1 MVQCKKDSLVVSL
14 VLFFTA
20 FIFLLALSQA
30 IFAKEQ
36 TPKETIKTVNLKKE
50 PAGIAPNPLKVK
62 LGTTI
67 VWFNNDKGPI
77 TIKFTDKLGVACK
90 VPVNFYGDLMGYY
103 ETRIIPEGGTASI
116 CFIYKGEYAY
126 EVKRLL
132 DKGKKDQ
139 IEEISTGKIIA
150 VE

>member
-1 MVQCKKDSLVVSL
+1 MVQRKNVSVTVGL

-20 FIFLLALSQA
+20 FIFLLILNQA
-30 IFAKEQ
+30 TFAKDQ
-36 TPKETIKTVNLKKE
+36 KPNETIKTVTLKKE
-50 PAGIAPNPLKVK
+50 PVGITPNPLEVK

-67 VWFNNDKGPI
+67 VWFNNDKGAI
-77 TIKFTDKLGVACK
+77 TIKFTDKLGIACK

-116 CFIYKGEYAY
+116 CFIYKGEYNY
-126 EVKRLL
+126 EVKRLI
-132 DKGKKDQ
+132 DKGKQ
-139 IEEISTGKIIA
+139 ESIEQISTGKIVA

>member
-1 MVQCKKDSLVVSL
+1 MVQRKKVSVAVGL

-20 FIFLLALSQA
+20 FIFLLAINQA

-36 TPKETIKTVNLKKE
+36 MPKETIKTVTLKKE
-50 PAGIAPNPLKVK
+50 PVGITPNPLEVK

-67 VWFNNDKGPI
+67 VWFNNDKGSI

-116 CFIYKGEYAY
+116 CFIYKGDYAY
-126 EVKRLL
+126 QVKRLV